1 MWETS
6 SSEIS
11 LAVRIASRIT
21 NISPMRRTIPPNCRS
36 AAFEIR
42 WKVEVM
48 KRFEIIFELLRANYA
63 LRLRK
68 LLLIEISTGPPT
80 EVQAN
85 G

>member
-1 MWETS
+1 
-6 SSEIS
+6 
-11 LAVRIASRIT
+11 
-21 NISPMRRTIPPNCRS
+21 
-36 AAFEIR
+36 
-42 WKVEVM
+42 EVM